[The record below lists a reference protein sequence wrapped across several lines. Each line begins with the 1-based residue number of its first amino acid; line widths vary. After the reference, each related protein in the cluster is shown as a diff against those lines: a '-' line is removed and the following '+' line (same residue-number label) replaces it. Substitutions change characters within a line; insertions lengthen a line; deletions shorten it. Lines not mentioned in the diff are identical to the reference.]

1 MDLRAWDAS
10 PENRQAAT
18 RLALRSAV
26 GIYLVYLAWQLGA
39 GARKGQGGVPAAAAF
54 AAAAALL
61 LGAGGYLFYAVRAY
75 RRSTVRDA
83 AEGKETKS

>member
-1 MDLRAWDAS
+1 MGRLAGKPAGH
-10 PENRQAAT
+10 T

-26 GIYLVYLAWQLGA
+26 GIYLAWQLGA
-39 GARKGQGGVPAAAAF
+39 GALKGQGGVPAAAAF